1 MKNRK
6 LIFAVI
12 ALLLA
17 AALLLGTSACDRIVG
32 PRGNNNANANKNS
45 GSESTDDPRYVKQA
59 GQGMSEYDIDNRFET
74 YCTPMCFA
82 IEYYGGKGL
91 DYVAGQEIELDGHTW
106 APSALAMFDTLE
118 SIESYVDMFF
128 TGGFLK
134 DLRTTAGMEGD
145 EYAPRYRDVDGK
157 LYVRTDEPNESLMF
171 SIDLDTFTIVSN
183 TEEEIKFTVDATL
196 NGGLYELRIIMS
208 PVGES
213 GWKISY
219 WYPEPKDSSSESSN

>member
-6 LIFAVI
+6 IIFAVI

-17 AALLLGTSACDRIVG
+17 AALLLGASACDKLVG
-32 PRGNNNANANKNS
+32 PRGNNANTNKNN
-45 GSESTDDPRYVKQA
+45 GSESTDDPRYVKQP
-59 GQGMSEYDIDNRFET
+59 GQGMSEYDIYTRFET

-91 DYVAGQEIELDGHTW
+91 DYIAEQEIELDGHTW
-106 APSALAMFDTLE
+106 APSALAMF
-118 SIESYVDMFF
+118 F
-128 TGGFLK
+128 TGGFLS
-134 DLRTTAGMEGD
+134 DLRTIAGMEGD
-145 EYAPRYRDVDGK
+145 EYPPRYRDVDGK

-171 SIDLDTFTIVSN
+171 YPDIDTFTVVAN
-183 TEEEIKFTVDATL
+183 TEEEIKFTVDATY
-196 NGGLYELRIIMS
+196 NGKLYELRIIMS

-219 WYPEPKDSSSESSN
+219 WYPEPKDSSSEISN